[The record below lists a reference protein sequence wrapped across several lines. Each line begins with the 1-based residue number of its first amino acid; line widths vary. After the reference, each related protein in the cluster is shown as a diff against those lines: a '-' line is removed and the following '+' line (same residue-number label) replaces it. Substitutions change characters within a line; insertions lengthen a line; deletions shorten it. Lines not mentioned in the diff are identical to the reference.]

1 MIIPFVGPRNP
12 RQTQFARGKKIA
24 RRFLLFSFVSVIP
37 FTAGIANADL
47 SDDWKRSQEGQRERV
62 EHMCQDKW
70 KNANYVH
77 PAEDSGS
84 WRWLVTA
91 TSATRIITS
100 DRCYLDAAR
109 RIGREESMKCIDE
122 SLFIL
127 GVVTQKELLTMTKIR
142 YFCVALLKLERL
154 ELVEY
159 RKSKRFGLER
169 RVVGVLLPG
178 ALTPLQPPANL
189 QYQHQVSSRSFPLNL
204 KVMRTISSHRFVPG
218 G

>member
-1 MIIPFVGPRNP
+1 MIIPFAEPRNP
-12 RQTQFARGKKIA
+12 RQTQFGRGKKIA
-24 RRFLLFSFVSVIP
+24 RRFALLSLVSVIP

-47 SDDWKRSQEGQRERV
+47 SDDFKRAQEGQRV
-62 EHMCQDKW
+62 ESHMCQDKW
-70 KNANYVH
+70 KYANYVH
-77 PAEDSGS
+77 PAKDSWS

-91 TSATRIITS
+91 ASATRIIPS

-127 GVVTQKELLTMTKIR
+127 GAITQKELLSLTKIR
-142 YFCVALLKLERL
+142 YDCVALLKLERL

-178 ALTPLQPPANL
+178 ALTPQ
-189 QYQHQVSSRSFPLNL
+189 
-204 KVMRTISSHRFVPG
+204 
-218 G
+218 